1 MYDEKEEHLTEED
14 RYFMQ
19 KAIDLARAAALR
31 GEVPVGAVIVGA
43 AGGAAVSE
51 SGGAAVGES
60 GGAAVSMSGG
70 APGLAAEEGIVGQ
83 GSNTCEREKNALCHA
98 EINAIND
105 ACKKLGRQRLDGF
118 RIYVSLEPCPMCA
131 GAIMNARLDEVIFG
145 AYDKEAGALW
155 SAEKMYE
162 KPYPKVPGFRGGVCE
177 ETCALL
183 LKDFFED
190 LRQS

>member
-43 AGGAAVSE
+43 AVGE
-51 SGGAAVGES
+51 SGGES
-60 GGAAVSMSGG
+60 GGAAGGEADGVSGG
-70 APGLAAEEGIVGQ
+70 TPDLAAEVGIVGQ